1 MDGDGKNQRA
11 STRLIT
17 LSWPEMVAVQEL
29 VPARPALASIHET
42 SVAMP
47 AAFAA
52 LLPLPNHSRWA
63 RATSAA
69 TMSAVSFES
78 SADVTGTTAHGR
90 RGAPAGRVLRSTCGA
105 CGAPGPQSGPWQC
118 EARPGAS
125 PASRPGT
132 ILRRIGRRPP
142 PALRRRGGWKSRR
155 LGCAPP
161 GPYLCAPGGHGGRG
175 WGLRWCGEAGVW
187 EAAPRASH
195 AEIAAT
201 PCPAGLSASTPPPPR
216 VPRVPRPA
224 TGHFGLD
231 QAEPPPRAS
240 PVGSVAR
247 LGTALGGRGRPGFRR
262 APAARAVWIACR
274 EKRWG
279 WATAGDFSMEVMV
292 NQAGFT
298 GGRKCDTGGRK
309 SLSVYV
315 TFTSVT

>member
-175 WGLRWCGEAGVW
+175 WGLRLCGEAGVW
-187 EAAPRASH
+187 GEGCGRRPLAPRTLRSPPLRVPPASPRLPRPH
-195 AEIAAT
+195 PASPASPGRPRAT
-201 PCPAGLSASTPPPPR
+201 LASTKRSPLPAPLLSA
-216 VPRVPRPA
+216 A
-224 TGHFGLD
+224 
-231 QAEPPPRAS
+231 
-240 PVGSVAR
+240 
-247 LGTALGGRGRPGFRR
+247 
-262 APAARAVWIACR
+262 
-274 EKRWG
+274 
-279 WATAGDFSMEVMV
+279 
-292 NQAGFT
+292 
-298 GGRKCDTGGRK
+298 
-309 SLSVYV
+309 
-315 TFTSVT
+315 